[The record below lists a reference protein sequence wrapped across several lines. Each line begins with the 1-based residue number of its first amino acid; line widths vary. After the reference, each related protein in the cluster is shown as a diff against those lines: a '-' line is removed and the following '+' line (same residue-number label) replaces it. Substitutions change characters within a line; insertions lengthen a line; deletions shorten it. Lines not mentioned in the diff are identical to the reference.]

1 MPKEMCLE
9 GRRTAT
15 MSMNVSP
22 TMHHT
27 PFGYPSLGGF
37 IDEPTAEVLT
47 AYRSEYAHR
56 LGYELG
62 AQGEWIAEAPAAHP
76 ANR

>member
-1 MPKEMCLE
+1 
-9 GRRTAT
+9 

-22 TMHHT
+22 TMLHT
-27 PFGYPSLGGF
+27 QFGYPSLGGL

-62 AQGEWIAEAPAAHP
+62 ARGEWIAEAPAEHP

>member
-1 MPKEMCLE
+1 ML
-9 GRRTAT
+9 
-15 MSMNVSP
+15 
-22 TMHHT
+22 HT
-27 PFGYPSLGGF
+27 PFGYPSLGGL
-37 IDEPTAEVLT
+37 IDEPAAEVLT
-47 AYRSEYAHR
+47 AYRSEYAHG

>member
-1 MPKEMCLE
+1 MRLE

-15 MSMNVSP
+15 MSMNVSR
-22 TMHHT
+22 TMLHS
-27 PFGYPSLGGF
+27 PFGYPSLGEL
-37 IDEPTAEVLT
+37 IDERTAEVFT

-62 AQGEWIAEAPAAHP
+62 AQGEWIAEALAAHP

>member
-1 MPKEMCLE
+1 
-9 GRRTAT
+9 

-22 TMHHT
+22 TMLHD
-27 PFGYPSLGGF
+27 PFGYPSLGGL
-37 IDEPTAEVLT
+37 IAEVLS

-62 AQGEWIAEAPAAHP
+62 AQGEWIAEAPAEHP

>member
-1 MPKEMCLE
+1 ML
-9 GRRTAT
+9 
-15 MSMNVSP
+15 MNVSP
-22 TMHHT
+22 TMLHT
-27 PFGYPSLGGF
+27 PFGYPSLGGL

-62 AQGEWIAEAPAAHP
+62 AQGEWIAEAPAEHP